1 MNFSNEIALVDAA
14 AIATEICL
22 AADGTGD
29 FGEVSEMQTN
39 SR

>member
-1 MNFSNEIALVDAA
+1 MNFSNEIAQADAA
-14 AIATEICL
+14 AMAAEICL

-29 FGEVSEMQTN
+29 FCEVSEMQTN

>member
-1 MNFSNEIALVDAA
+1 MNFSNEIALFNSALIAA
-14 AIATEICL
+14 EICL

-29 FGEVSEMQTN
+29 FCEVSEMQTN